1 MAKIKS
7 KKQFKEQVDAAFA
20 TRGAWRFAPHG
31 HIPVGLGCPGRLGR
45 SACVAKRPCASPAV
59 GPRHSFPAAAGSRA
73 ARKDC
78 HFPAGG
84 PRPTGLPGRPGH
96 GARCLV
102 PGARCVVLGAWCFAP
117 GVYDQGRMERTPK
130 AVLGVHRRRSWVYI
144 QEAIGCTCTEKR
156 RCTSPLREV
165 ERLKG

>member
-1 MAKIKS
+1 MVKIKS

-31 HIPVGLGCPGRLGR
+31 HIPVGLGCPGRLGK
-45 SACVAKRPCASPAV
+45 SACAAKRPCASPAI
-59 GPRHSFPAAAGSRA
+59 GPRHSFPTAAGSRA

-96 GARCLV
+96 GAWCLV
-102 PGARCVVLGAWCFAP
+102 LRAR
-117 GVYDQGRMERTPK
+117 GVRPRAFWAYTQGRLGRTPK
-130 AVLGVHRRRSWVYI
+130 AVMGVHPRGDRVYTHD
-144 QEAIGCTCTEKR
+144 AIGCTCTGNR
-156 RCTSPLREV
+156 RCTSPP
-165 ERLKG
+165 

>member
-1 MAKIKS
+1 MSKIKS
-7 KKQFKEQVDAAFA
+7 KKQFKEQVDAAFVA
-20 TRGAWRFAPHG
+20 RGAWCFAPHG
-31 HIPVGLGCPGRLGR
+31 HIPVRLGCPVRLGK
-45 SACVAKRPCASPAV
+45 SACAAKRPCASPAI

-102 PGARCVVLGAWCFAP
+102 PGAWRFAP
-117 GVYDQGRMERTPK
+117 GVYDQGRMECTPK
-130 AVLGVHRRRSWVYI
+130 AVLGVHPRRSWVYV
-144 QEAIGCTCTEKR
+144 QEAIGSTPMTR
-156 RCTSPLREV
+156 LGVHVRETAGV
-165 ERLKG
+165 HPP